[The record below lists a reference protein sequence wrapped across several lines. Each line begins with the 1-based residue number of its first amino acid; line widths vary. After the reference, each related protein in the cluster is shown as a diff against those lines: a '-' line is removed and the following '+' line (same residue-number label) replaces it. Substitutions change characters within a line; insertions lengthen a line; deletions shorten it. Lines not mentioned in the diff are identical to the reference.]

1 MKLIRN
7 VLVGL
12 LALAVTAAWHNVVRR
27 RIPATKSTA
36 STASRDGDNNFVDAI
51 KKSIN
56 AERDRVLASSD
67 LPTSKDI
74 SELPASFDD
83 AVDRA
88 VNRVVA
94 ALRYGS
100 SKLRID
106 FDTSI
111 GDQTYTTLK
120 NTLPMTRF
128 LVQKL
133 STLLELSPL
142 QFEEGSD
149 SELRTLR
156 IYFPDMGAA
165 ALARRDW
172 KMG

>member
-1 MKLIRN
+1 MKFIRN
-7 VLVGL
+7 VLLGFV
-12 LALAVTAAWHNVVRR
+12 ALAVTSAWQSMMRR
-27 RIPATKSTA
+27 CMIVTRRTA
-36 STASRDGDNNFVDAI
+36 IRDGGNNFIDAMR
-51 KKSIN
+51 KSIN
-56 AERDRVLASSD
+56 TERERVLASSD

-88 VNRVVA
+88 ANRVIS
-94 ALRYGS
+94 ALRYGTA
-100 SKLRID
+100 KLRID

-133 STLLELSPL
+133 SNLLELSPL
-142 QFEEGSD
+142 QVEQDSGSGV
-149 SELRTLR
+149 ELRTLR
-156 IYFPDMGAA
+156 IFFPDMGAA

-172 KMG
+172 KMR

>member
-1 MKLIRN
+1 MKVTQI

-12 LALAVTAAWHNVVRR
+12 IALAVASAWQSMVQRRMTSTRRTAIIDEGNSF
-27 RIPATKSTA
+27 IDT
-36 STASRDGDNNFVDAI
+36 I

-56 AERDRVLASSD
+56 TERDRVLASSD
-67 LPTSKDI
+67 LPTSKDV

-88 VNRVVA
+88 ANRVVA

-133 STLLELSPL
+133 SNLLELSPL
-142 QFEEGSD
+142 QVQEDYD
-149 SELRTLR
+149 SGVELRTLR